1 MARGLSAAQ
10 NSYIAGDAL
19 IAVTL
24 IDIGVYGATDIAY
37 TDAPFDI
44 TYNGTTYEA
53 QGNFMGISESSET
66 ADLQITSI
74 NLVISALDI
83 NNVRTLANSNQI
95 NQDVSVYRSFLDPTD
110 NSLIGDSAGDQAILI
125 FKGKIGG
132 YRIQDANDTATIT
145 LEVTSQFANFNK
157 KTGRRTNLGSIQ
169 REFPT
174 DFGME
179 YSHETL
185 QDIKWGKK

>member
-19 IAVTL
+19 VAVTL

-95 NQDVSVYRSFLDPTD
+95 NIKKPKANTGLRLFPFL
-110 NSLIGDSAGDQAILI
+110 IL
-125 FKGKIGG
+125 
-132 YRIQDANDTATIT
+132 DTG
-145 LEVTSQFANFNK
+145 F
-157 KTGRRTNLGSIQ
+157 
-169 REFPT
+169 
-174 DFGME
+174 
-179 YSHETL
+179 
-185 QDIKWGKK
+185 

>member
-1 MARGLSAAQ
+1 MSRGLSAAQ

-19 IAVTL
+19 IGITL
-24 IDIGVYGATDIAY
+24 IDIGVNGGTDLHY

-44 TYNGTTYEA
+44 VYNGTTYEA
-53 QGNFMGISESSET
+53 QGNFLGISESSET

-83 NNVRTLANSNQI
+83 TNVRTLAKSEQI
-95 NQDVSVYRSFLDPTD
+95 NQDVDVYRTFLDPTD
-110 NSLIGDSAGDQAILI
+110 NSLVGDSAGDQALLI
-125 FKGKIGG
+125 FKGKIAG
-132 YRIQDANDTATIT
+132 YRIEDAKDTATIT

-157 KTGRRTNLGSIQ
+157 ITGRRTNNGSLQ
-169 REFPT
+169 KEHPQDWGF
-174 DFGME
+174 E